1 MKVTTLADVKNN
13 LSSYLKKAAKEPIFI
28 TRNGKIAGVL
38 EHLSEDEVEDY
49 LLERSP
55 KFRKMLDEARK
66 QKGGVPLDEYRK
78 SRGL

>member
-1 MKVTTLADVKNN
+1 MKVSTLADVKNN
-13 LSSYLKKAAKEPIFI
+13 LTGYLKKAEQEPVFI

-38 EHLSEDEVEDY
+38 EHITEDEIEDF

-55 KFRKMLDEARK
+55 KFRKMLDKAK
-66 QKGGVPLDEYRK
+66 HQKGGVSLEEYRK